1 MKKGLAFVFSFFT
14 FFYFSLN
21 AFCEEASQN
30 NVQPPEFEDS
40 LLQNENISEK
50 SKKIKFPDV
59 ELLSKNINYS
69 LKGAIS
75 LYNENDWIPRSLIY
89 DLNFN
94 FDMHELEANLGIRHF
109 EDEENL
115 TASIR
120 YSPTF
125 FGAFSAGLEGRFHF
139 LLVQD
144 SFTEIDWLSMVFLRF
159 ETGKHFKI
167 SGRGGIM
174 MKSAKIFNIESSVPW
189 LRNYNPVFDLNIQW
203 DFNKFISIFFEF
215 DSFTQY
221 KYNLFLAPSII
232 TGVCLNPSKRLSIGS
247 EIEFC
252 YIDLFTLSGYLSSIY
267 HRAFIKYRF

>member
-1 MKKGLAFVFSFFT
+1 MLFSGFT

-21 AFCEEASQN
+21 AFGEEASQN

-139 LLVQD
+139 LLVQA

-159 ETGKHFKI
+159 ETVKHFKI

-221 KYNLFLAPSII
+221 KYNLFLAPSIV

>member
-21 AFCEEASQN
+21 AFCEESSQN

-125 FGAFSAGLEGRFHF
+125 FGAFSA
-139 LLVQD
+139 
-144 SFTEIDWLSMVFLRF
+144 
-159 ETGKHFKI
+159 
-167 SGRGGIM
+167 
-174 MKSAKIFNIESSVPW
+174 
-189 LRNYNPVFDLNIQW
+189 
-203 DFNKFISIFFEF
+203 
-215 DSFTQY
+215 
-221 KYNLFLAPSII
+221 
-232 TGVCLNPSKRLSIGS
+232 
-247 EIEFC
+247 
-252 YIDLFTLSGYLSSIY
+252 TLSFSSCSGFV
-267 HRAFIKYRF
+267 HRNRLAFNGFSAV